1 VEEVYPRTGRRCDRA
16 SSRRAPPLAA
26 PLSTCGQVMVLA
38 CSETRIELPR
48 QAGISARIRS
58 ALFDAAGARTTSY
71 SIDREWRA
79 LVPVSITTLLCKAAY
94 VSLGDLSAGRLDHRS
109 HILFLTY
116 LFRTTMVYSM
126 RKKPEYRDLF
136 PGALELMILKSLS
149 WKPMHGYALAQRLK
163 DISEDYLQIE
173 EGSLYPALQR
183 MLKAGWLKTEMGLS
197 ARNRPVRIFKVT
209 QAGRK
214 HLEQELASVEK
225 MFAGVTRVLALAG
238 Q

>member
-1 VEEVYPRTGRRCDRA
+1 MRARPLRTKITLGVVQPINPCGA
-16 SSRRAPPLAA
+16 YRRAYCI
-26 PLSTCGQVMVLA
+26 SNTCSRLVVRVYHARMVKK
-38 CSETRIELPR
+38 SE
-48 QAGISARIRS
+48 
-58 ALFDAAGARTTSY
+58 
-71 SIDREWRA
+71 
-79 LVPVSITTLLCKAAY
+79 
-94 VSLGDLSAGRLDHRS
+94 H
-109 HILFLTY
+109 
-116 LFRTTMVYSM
+116 
-126 RKKPEYRDLF
+126 RDLF
-136 PGALELMILKSLS
+136 PGALELMILKSLN

-183 MLKAGWLKTEMGLS
+183 MLKMGWLETEMGLS

-209 QAGRK
+209 DAGRK